1 MTKHGMADPS
11 LHAGPTVRRLRRRE
25 GLTQVA
31 MAARLGISPSYL
43 NLLERNQR
51 PLSARLLVQLAEQFD
66 FDPRSLRQDDA
77 VGGIDGLRRRLA
89 DERFADL
96 AIDRD
101 EIAEWLS
108 AAPQAALAFARLFDA
123 GGSGGGGARESDPMD
138 LVRREIERWR
148 NHFADLDL
156 AAEALSD
163 ELRLSNAEIG
173 AALTERLRQR
183 HQLSVRVLPADVM
196 PDALRRLDLHARQL
210 QLSELLDQSSRNFQ
224 IAVQLGMLEQRDA
237 IAALADGAGFADRA
251 AWRMFRRHLAGY
263 FAAALL
269 MPYGRFMRACEDT
282 GYDLAVLQRRFNV
295 GFEQL
300 AHRLTTL
307 QRVGQRG
314 LPFFM
319 ARFDRAGQF
328 SKRYAGA
335 SSTVMLETE
344 QSCPLWNAHQA
355 FERAGRI
362 CVQTIEFT
370 DSAGQSSHWFTLA
383 RTVQGSG
390 ALGGEGAQFVV
401 ALGLDAALAGQLA
414 QARGASLSRDQAT
427 RTGPGCAL
435 CHRPDCQQRSLPPR
449 GTALQFDERTRGL
462 TPFNFGS

>member
-1 MTKHGMADPS
+1 MADTA
-11 LHAGPTVRRLRRRE
+11 LHAGPTIRRLRRRE
-25 GLTQVA
+25 GLTQAA
-31 MAARLGISPSYL
+31 MAARLAISPSYL
-43 NLLERNQR
+43 NLIERNQR
-51 PLSARLLVQLAEQFD
+51 PLSARLLVQLAESFD
-66 FDPRSLRQDDA
+66 FDPRSLRQDEA

-123 GGSGGGGARESDPMD
+123 SGGAGAADGTRDGDPMD

-163 ELRLSNAEIG
+163 ELRLSSAEIG
-173 AALTERLRQR
+173 AALAERLRQR

-224 IAVQLGMLEQRDA
+224 IAVQLALLEQRDE
-237 IAALADGAGFADRA
+237 IAALADGAGFADRG

-282 GYDLAVLQRRFNV
+282 GYDLAILQRRFNV

-319 ARFDRAGQF
+319 ARIDRAGQF

-335 SSTVMLETE
+335 SGTVLLDTE
-344 QSCPLWNAHQA
+344 QSCPLWNVHQA

-362 CVQTIEFT
+362 GVQNIEFT
-370 DSAGQSSHWFTLA
+370 DSAGQASHWFTLA

-401 ALGLDAALAGQLA
+401 VLGLEAALAGQLA
-414 QARGASLSRDQAT
+414 QARGAALDRTQAV
-427 RTGPGCAL
+427 RTGPGCAR
-435 CHRPDCQQRSLPPR
+435 CYRPDCQQRSLPPR
-449 GTALQFDERTRGL
+449 GAALQFDERSRGL
-462 TPFNFGS
+462 TPFTFGR

>member
-1 MTKHGMADPS
+1 MAETA
-11 LHAGPTVRRLRRRE
+11 LHAGPTIRRLRRRE
-25 GLTQVA
+25 GLTQAA
-31 MAARLGISPSYL
+31 MAARLSISPSYL
-43 NLLERNQR
+43 NLIERNQR
-51 PLSARLLVQLAEQFD
+51 PLSARLLVRLAETFD
-66 FDPRSLRQDDA
+66 FDPRSLRQDEA

-101 EIAEWLS
+101 EIAEWLG

-123 GGSGGGGARESDPMD
+123 SGSGAAAVTDSDPID
-138 LVRREIERWR
+138 LTRREIERWR
-148 NHFADLDL
+148 NHFADLDV

-173 AALTERLRQR
+173 AALAERLRQR

-224 IAVQLGMLEQRDA
+224 IAVQLALLEQRDE
-237 IAALADGAGFADRA
+237 IAALADGAGFVDRA

-282 GYDLAVLQRRFNV
+282 GYDLAILQRRFNV

-319 ARFDRAGQF
+319 ARIDRAGQF

-335 SSTVMLETE
+335 SGTVLLETE
-344 QSCPLWNAHQA
+344 QSCPLWNVHQA

-362 CVQTIEFT
+362 TVQSIEFT
-370 DSAGQSSHWFTLA
+370 DSAGQASQWFTLA

-390 ALGGEGAQFVV
+390 ALSGEGAQFVLV
-401 ALGLDAALAGQLA
+401 LGLDAALAGQLA
-414 QARGASLSRDQAT
+414 QARGAGLERSQAT
-427 RTGPGCAL
+427 RTGPGCARCYQL
-435 CHRPDCQQRSLPPR
+435 DCQQRSVPPR
-449 GTALQFDERTRGL
+449 GAALLFDERSRGL
-462 TPFNFGS
+462 TPFAFAR